1 MKAER
6 STLCGHGLWE
16 AVREREREREREKL
30 GEREMMK
37 IKELY
42 KSVVSVQ
49 CLRTCVIIVMG
60 LVH

>member
-16 AVREREREREREKL
+16 AEREREREKVE
-30 GEREMMK
+30 EREMMK

-42 KSVVSVQ
+42 KGVVSAQ
-49 CLRTCVIIVMG
+49 S
-60 LVH
+60 

>member
-16 AVREREREREREKL
+16 AVRERERE

-37 IKELY
+37 KKELY
-42 KSVVSVQ
+42 KVVVSVQ
-49 CLRTCVIIVMG
+49 QCVRIRVIIVMD
-60 LVH
+60 LVQ